1 MVNASGKTNFNIV
14 FSVGFLLFVA
24 WGGATLLDSTR
35 AYLQNREKV
44 AQRAE
49 ADHRCQVAHAVNIK
63 APCD

>member
-1 MVNASGKTNFNIV
+1 MVNASGKTIFNIV

-24 WGGATLLDSTR
+24 WGGATLLNSTR

-49 ADHRCQVAHAVNIK
+49 ADHRCQLVHAVNVK